1 MPVEVI
7 WDNEEKTIIRQIYS
21 GVLVLD
27 DYKSGTDQF
36 LEMAHSVPHTVHT
49 ILDRQNVEEAKA
61 SSMKAMQY
69 ANERMPEN
77 IGLRIVLKPNK
88 MSEAMINMGRYLAP
102 DLVDKVEIVDSV
114 EEAHQKV
121 AEYEK
126 SQA

>member
-36 LEMAHSVPHTVHT
+36 LEMAQSVQHTVHT

-121 AEYEK
+121 AEYEE